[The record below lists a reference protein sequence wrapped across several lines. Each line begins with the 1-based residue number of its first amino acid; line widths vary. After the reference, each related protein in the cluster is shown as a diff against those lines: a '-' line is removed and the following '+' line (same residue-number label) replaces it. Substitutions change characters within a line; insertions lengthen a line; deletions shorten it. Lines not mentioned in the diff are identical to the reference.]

1 MDVRHQGDSA
11 RFYIVRGMRGHRVG
25 LPAAVAIAVVTA
37 GAATLAIRPHGG
49 LIEPAPASEQAYFSA
64 SELDRI
70 HDYAGPQRALGLA
83 GLALTGGTLA
93 LIALRPPRRMR
104 RALERAGVRP
114 IRGAAATGAG
124 IALIVT
130 VVGVPLAAVAHSRS
144 VDYGLS
150 TQDWAPW
157 AADLAKSAGIE
168 VLLAAGGA
176 ALLMALMRRFPRH
189 WWAPVSVAVIVLS
202 AVFLWLAPIV
212 IDPIFNKFT
221 PLPDGPLRS
230 QVLDLAERSGVDVGQ
245 VYRIDASRRTTGA
258 NAYVVGLGH
267 SKRVVLYDNLIEGF
281 SPAEVRSVVAHE
293 LGHVKENDV
302 PMGLLWVAL
311 VTPAGVLLI
320 QRLTERLAPG
330 GGYGP
335 VGREPLAM
343 PAGLPAAA
351 LSLALVSFGLGIAG
365 NHLSRRVEARA
376 DAHALRVTH
385 DPAGFIALERRLATG
400 NLSDPDPPGAL
411 VALFGTH
418 PPTVERIGFALTYAR
433 GQ

>member
-70 HDYAGPQRALGLA
+70 HDYAGPQRVLGLA

-93 LIALRPPRRMR
+93 LIALRPPRRVR
-104 RALERAGVRP
+104 RALERAGARP
-114 IRGAAATGAG
+114 IRGAAAAGAG
-124 IALIVT
+124 IALVVT
-130 VVGVPLAAVAHSRS
+130 VVGVPLAAVAQSRS

-150 TQDWAPW
+150 TQDWGPW
-157 AADLAKSAGIE
+157 AADLAKSTAIE
-168 VLLAAGGA
+168 ALLAAGGA
-176 ALLMALMRRFPRH
+176 AILMALMRRFPRH

-202 AVFLWLAPIV
+202 AVFIWLTPVV

-221 PLPDGPLRS
+221 PLPNGPLRS
-230 QVLDLAERSGVDVGQ
+230 QVLDLARRSGVDVGQ

-258 NAYVVGLGH
+258 NAYVNGLGH
-267 SKRVVLYDNLIEGF
+267 SKRVVLYDNLIENY

-302 PMGLLWVAL
+302 PKGLLWVAL

-330 GGYGP
+330 AERPGP
-335 VGREPLAM
+335 A
-343 PAGLPAAA
+343 ALPAAA

-365 NHLSRRVEARA
+365 NHISRRVEARA

-385 DPAGFIALERRLATG
+385 DPAGFIALERRLATD
-400 NLSDPDPPGAL
+400 NLSDPDPPSAL